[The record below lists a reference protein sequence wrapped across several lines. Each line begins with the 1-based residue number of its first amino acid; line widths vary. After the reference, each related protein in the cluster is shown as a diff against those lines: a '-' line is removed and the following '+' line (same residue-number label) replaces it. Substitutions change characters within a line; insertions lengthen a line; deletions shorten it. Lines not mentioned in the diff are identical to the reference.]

1 MIFYKLNIGPKN
13 TRSYIFRP
21 SSLNKELVYFAK
33 FICPTIEE
41 ILEGGFNMKNIIKFG
56 LVGFAGYLVGFYE
69 CKYKM
74 LNIMWE
80 SKIKGM

>member
-1 MIFYKLNIGPKN
+1 
-13 TRSYIFRP
+13 
-21 SSLNKELVYFAK
+21 
-33 FICPTIEE
+33 
-41 ILEGGFNMKNIIKFG
+41 MKNIIKFG

-80 SKIKGM
+80 SKIKGMESKKKEEEEAQ

>member
-1 MIFYKLNIGPKN
+1 
-13 TRSYIFRP
+13 
-21 SSLNKELVYFAK
+21 
-33 FICPTIEE
+33 
-41 ILEGGFNMKNIIKFG
+41 MKNILKFG

-80 SKIKGM
+80 SKIKGMESKEEEAQ